1 MTYNIQIYD
10 WNRSFGGN
18 IKVDLDLSS
27 YTTKAELK
35 NSTGADTSKVAAK
48 SALASLKAQ
57 IDKINNDKLK
67 TVNTTAL
74 PQLIAR
80 WAGVMCEVLNP
91 HRQDRDWSSPL
102 ALLLRN

>member
-27 YTTKAELK
+27 YATKAELK
-35 NSTGADTSKVAAK
+35 NSTGVDTSKVAAK
-48 SALASLKAQ
+48 FALASLKAQ
-57 IDKINNDKLK
+57 IDKIDNDKLK
-67 TVNTTAL
+67 TVNTTVL

-80 WAGVMCEVLNP
+80 WTAVMCEVLNL
-91 HRQDRDWSSPL
+91 HRQDCD
-102 ALLLRN
+102 

>member
-27 YTTKAELK
+27 YATKAELK
-35 NSTGADTSKVAAK
+35 NSTGVDTSKVAAK
-48 SALASLKAQ
+48 FALASLKAQ
-57 IDKINNDKLK
+57 IDKIDNDKLK
-67 TVNTTAL
+67 TVNTTVL

-80 WAGVMCEVLNP
+80 WTAVMCEVLNL
-91 HRQDRDWSSPL
+91 HRQDCDWSSHL
-102 ALLLRN
+102 ALLLQN